1 MATIGWRRWEVGGRP
16 VAGVLVLDPS
26 SCVFPR
32 GWTCLAPRST
42 PRPTTVNVLTRR
54 SRSRPYTT
62 FAYGDD
68 RMQKVDVWLPAGAG
82 PFKTVLM
89 GHGGCWQTAV
99 ADRSLMD
106 WIAADLRDAGYAVWN
121 IDYRGVDRD
130 GGGYPGTFLDAA
142 RAADALRDH
151 AGRFGQ
157 IGRASCRERVC
168 PYV

>member
-1 MATIGWRRWEVGGRP
+1 MDRVGVWR
-16 VAGVLVLDPS
+16 
-26 SCVFPR
+26 
-32 GWTCLAPRST
+32 
-42 PRPTTVNVLTRR
+42 
-54 SRSRPYTT
+54 
-62 FAYGDD
+62 
-68 RMQKVDVWLPAGAG
+68 PAGAG

-89 GHGGCWQTAV
+89 VHGGCWQTAV

-151 AGRFGQ
+151 AGRFGLNTRRIVAVGHSAGAHLALWLTARPKLPETSPLAGGDPLRIDQ
-157 IGRASCRERVC
+157 IGRAHV
-168 PYV
+168 